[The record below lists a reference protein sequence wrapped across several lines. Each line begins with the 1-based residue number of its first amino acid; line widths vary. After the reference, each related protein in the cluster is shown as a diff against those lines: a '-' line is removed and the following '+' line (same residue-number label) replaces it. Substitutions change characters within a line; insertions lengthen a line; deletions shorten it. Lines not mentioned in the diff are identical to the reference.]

1 MSFRLGA
8 LVSLCVTAIFAG
20 ALLPTLNAN
29 SRVATA
35 HAAANGG
42 PVGMFEAHGDVGKV
56 LHPGTTEYDPTAKT
70 YTITGSGNNMWM
82 TEDDF
87 QFAWKKM
94 SGDVGVTANTAR

>member
-8 LVSLCVTAIFAG
+8 CGFVVCRCDLRG

-56 LHPGTTEYDPTAKT
+56 LHPGTTEYDA
-70 YTITGSGNNMWM
+70 NRENLHDHRQRQQHV
-82 TEDDF
+82 DD
-87 QFAWKKM
+87 
-94 SGDVGVTANTAR
+94 